1 MGHLHITEITQKVSE
16 LIHIFLA
23 ISFMI
28 YMRIQNLLKR
38 NSRTILEIRKT
49 IRVTKL
55 RGI

>member
-1 MGHLHITEITQKVSE
+1 MGHLHIAEITQKGSE

>member
-1 MGHLHITEITQKVSE
+1 MGHLHIAEITQKVSE
-16 LIHIFLA
+16 LIHTFLA

>member
-28 YMRIQNLLKR
+28 SMRIQNLLKR